1 MSKAL
6 SVDLRERVIAA
17 IDEGMSCRGA
27 AARFGVSAASA
38 IRWRAL
44 SRRQGDVRPGP
55 LGGDRR
61 SGRIEAQAEVI
72 LGLVEER
79 PDITLAEIEAALAGR
94 GVVVSST
101 SIWRFFGRRGITLK
115 KSRRTRTSRAA
126 PTS

>member
-17 IDEGMSCRGA
+17 IDGGMSCRGA

-44 SRRQGDVRPGP
+44 ERRQGDVRPGP

-61 SGRIEAQAEVI
+61 SGRIEAQADVI
-72 LGLVEER
+72 LGLIEER
-79 PDITLAEIEAALAGR
+79 PDITLAEIEAALAER
-94 GVVVSST
+94 GVTVSGS
-101 SIWRFFGRRGITLK
+101 SIWRFFDRRGITLK
-115 KSRRTRTSRAA
+115 KSRRTRTSRAD